1 MRNRPTKNDLLLNI
15 KNIKK
20 LKLLL
25 ELYDVS
31 FGTFKRWLKYFNIM
45 HDFQKGK
52 IDKSNSYWSKNPM
65 PEEMKNKISMT
76 KKLAPK
82 KLKLN
87 RKFVKCSI
95 CGREFETVPDAVSR
109 SLNKMYCSI
118 KCRNIAHGIKMKTG
132 INKSKFN
139 CLNCG
144 REFYNY
150 KSSNFNKFCCKK
162 CFSEYTT
169 GKTYD
174 EIYGIEKSI
183 DIKSKITKATMKN
196 NKSMPKITKP
206 HLIIKNEM
214 IKRNLY
220 DGFMTSQ
227 QLYYFEIDELNIEKK
242 ICLEIDGDYWHS
254 LPKRIIQDKRK
265 DTFLKNK
272 GFTVIRIKEYD
283 IYNNLDI
290 CIKKLENIL
299 C

>member
-1 MRNRPTKNDLLLNI
+1 M
-15 KNIKK
+15 
-20 LKLLL
+20 
-25 ELYDVS
+25 V
-31 FGTFKRWLKYFNIM
+31 KRWLKYFNIT

-52 IDKSNSYWSKNPM
+52 IDKSNSYWSKNPL

-87 RKFVKCSI
+87 RKFVKCGI
-95 CGREFETVPDAVSR
+95 CDCEFETVPDAISR

-118 KCRNIAHGIKMKTG
+118 KCKNVAHSIKMKTG
-132 INKSKFN
+132 INKSEFN

-144 REFYNY
+144 HEFYSY
-150 KSSNFNKFCCKK
+150 KSVNFNKFCCEN
-162 CFSEYTT
+162 CSSEYKT

-174 EIYGIEKSI
+174 EIYGMEKSEN
-183 DIKSKITKATMKN
+183 IKSKITKSTMEN

-206 HLIIKNEM
+206 HLIIKGEM

-227 QLYYFEIDELNIEKK
+227 QLYYFEIDELNINKK

-265 DTFLKNK
+265 DTYLKNK
-272 GFTVIRIKEYD
+272 GFTIIRIKECD
-283 IYNNLDI
+283 IYNNLNT
-290 CIKKLENIL
+290 CMEKLEKIL